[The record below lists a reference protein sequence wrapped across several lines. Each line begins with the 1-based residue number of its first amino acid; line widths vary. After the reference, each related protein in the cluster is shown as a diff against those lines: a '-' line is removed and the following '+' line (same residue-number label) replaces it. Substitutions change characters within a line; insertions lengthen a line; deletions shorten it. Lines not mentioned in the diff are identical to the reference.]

1 MKFWLLFAGCM
12 ALVAALFCGKFIHH
26 GEGPLVSDE
35 EIDRAGLHAMY
46 REILFLVLGL
56 VLGASLFCL
65 FAGYAYATS

>member
-1 MKFWLLFAGCM
+1 MSWFPFIVCM
-12 ALVAALFCGKFIHH
+12 VLVVALFCCKFIRHRD
-26 GEGPLVSDE
+26 GPLLSDE